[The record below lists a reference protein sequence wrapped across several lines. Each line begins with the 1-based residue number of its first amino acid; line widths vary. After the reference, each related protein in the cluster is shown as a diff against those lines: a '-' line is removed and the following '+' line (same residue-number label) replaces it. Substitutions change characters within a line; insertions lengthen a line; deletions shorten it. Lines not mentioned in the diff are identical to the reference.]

1 MIRTIREFFEARIV
15 VTNDAVPEKHS
26 LELATAALLIEVSR
40 ADFDVGVSERTAIE
54 EAVRNS
60 FGLDASET
68 NEIIALAEAEVERAI
83 SLYEFTQLVDQNF
96 SPAQKEHIVGLLW
109 DVALSD
115 DRLEGREEHLIRKV
129 ATLLHV
135 PHERFIAG
143 KIAARKRREERRR
156 N

>member
-1 MIRTIREFFEARIV
+1 MIRSIREFFEARIV
-15 VTNDAVPEKHS
+15 VANDALSEERS

-40 ADFDVGVSERTAIE
+40 ADFDVGDSERTAIE
-54 EAVRNS
+54 EAIRNS
-60 FGLDASET
+60 FGLDPSET
-68 NEIIALAEAEVERAI
+68 SEIIALAEAEVANAI
-83 SLYEFTQLVDQNF
+83 SLYEFTRLVDQSF
-96 SPAQKEHIVGLLW
+96 SPAQKEHVVGLLW

-115 DRLEGREEHLIRKV
+115 DRLEGREEHLIRKI

-135 PHERFIAG
+135 PHERFIAE